1 METTTCF
8 RITIVII
15 LVIRIVMT
23 ISPVISTTVTT
34 TDIIIRQT
42 TTRDRE
48 DNHQTETTIFRMIA
62 TDLSEGRTEIVIEII
77 TTILQTPEII
87 MMGGRIRT
95 QISQAR
101 TTSVER
107 RITTFLEIV
116 ISIGF

>member
-15 LVIRIVMT
+15 LVIRMLMT
-23 ISPVISTTVTT
+23 TSHVISTT

-62 TDLSEGRTEIVIEII
+62 TDLREGRTEIVIEII
-77 TTILQTPEII
+77 TTIL
-87 MMGGRIRT
+87 
-95 QISQAR
+95 
-101 TTSVER
+101 
-107 RITTFLEIV
+107 
-116 ISIGF
+116 